1 MLVNSLQLRL
11 RETINTHATKKK
23 KKLSVD
29 LPDLQF
35 VDKSHIIQE
44 KIVTLILCPPS
55 SFLLSHLLLGWLI
68 SKLNSIE
75 SR

>member
-11 RETINTHATKKK
+11 HENINTHATTKE
-23 KKLSVD
+23 KLSVD

-68 SKLNSIE
+68 SKLNSIK